1 MYFIG
6 PGGEVGSG
14 LAPALCMRLSE
25 PVGWPGVKALSKD
38 ISQWRLSGM
47 GQGPLPAR
55 HPGLG
60 QPIGGHGRELAFM

>member
-1 MYFIG
+1 
-6 PGGEVGSG
+6 
-14 LAPALCMRLSE
+14 MRLSE